1 MEYEPEGAQELLIDS
16 AQEKTA
22 RRTRQLLLAA
32 RLAFFFSHG
41 LLIVCAS
48 VALGWETNTSW
59 WQIFSPAWLGDA
71 LCVVLVILS
80 WFGSCPY
87 IHLCLQERQARL
99 GDNNPSIL
107 TDILPDIFMGVLSLV
122 YLILA
127 LVAEI
132 LLCRYLDEL
141 RAQRAARTPTA
152 CATARLTGFTGVESR
167 GSRGSMPPMP
177 PLGPSARPGFGQFL
191 ILVSLLTCCRGVC
204 ISTSG
209 ELFSCLGAG
218 ALGSSVL
225 GLLLPDGPF
234 STSAWVLFLP
244 WLAAVLAL
252 ELCSSLRLQRLRA
265 VLCREEVILR
275 MAEQV
280 ILFVVLLSLLAIIFE
295 VSAFVQLGAVH
306 AGAAGVTLGSG
317 VCALALL
324 RGRMAVTE
332 NRFGALSER
341 LLIADI
347 RGEVNPSSM
356 RSSVISGVGAEVPLA
371 NASMASH
378 M

>member
-152 CATARLTGFTGVESR
+152 CAT
-167 GSRGSMPPMP
+167 
-177 PLGPSARPGFGQFL
+177 FL